1 MPPKVYRFG
10 HTYDVVVG
18 VGCAGLRAT
27 FGIGAEMKATGF
39 VASALAR
46 SGQTMT
52 RWRMQ
57 PMSCAPSPRQKQEGH
72 DMKIRAAVLDR
83 MGVPPASLR
92 FLR

>member
-1 MPPKVYRFG
+1 MNAITMPPKVYRFG

-46 SGQTMT
+46 SGQNDDTV
-52 RWRMQ
+52 
-57 PMSCAPSPRQKQEGH
+57 ANAADEL
-72 DMKIRAAVLDR
+72 RAK
-83 MGVPPASLR
+83 PAAETGRS
-92 FLR
+92 